1 MLVLIMNH
9 VVLMQSRIILM
20 FYWLDHLENKWC
32 LKLFMIMQV

>member
-1 MLVLIMNH
+1 MFVLIKNH

-20 FYWLDHLENKWC
+20 FYWLDHPKTKWC